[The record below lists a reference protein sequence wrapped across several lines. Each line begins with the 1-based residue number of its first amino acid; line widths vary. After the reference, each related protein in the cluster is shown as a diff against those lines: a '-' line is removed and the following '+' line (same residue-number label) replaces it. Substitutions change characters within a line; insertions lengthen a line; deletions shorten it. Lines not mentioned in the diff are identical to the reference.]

1 MLRLLLSDLTLS
13 GLTVISSAIQN
24 TMLVQ
29 IIASPS
35 SHENGTLTDRIQTFY
50 GHVFLPHLALVAL
63 VPLLL
68 FLASTLL
75 LMFFYVNP
83 PLQPNLPYSLDNN
96 HIFLSLLMPCLLP
109 SHIQGGIFVVQP

>member
-50 GHVFLPHLALVAL
+50 GHVFLPHLVLVAL

-83 PLQPNLPYSLDNN
+83 RCSQT
-96 HIFLSLLMPCLLP
+96 CLIP
-109 SHIQGGIFVVQP
+109 